1 MSCPL
6 LNDRPSRT
14 PPHWFCG
21 AQPSLGRRLSGA
33 ALTSAGPGAC
43 RVVQGHLE
51 GIRAVQIR
59 EKKRQNLRSNTAKLV
74 SLANTT
80 IPMHNTLVPLL
91 ESVVWIPVCTK
102 YMTPVLGTTPRQ
114 GMPPCASL
122 CPCCRPEERVVSTAS
137 EHPLTRFLQASTAT
151 TRHTGLVRSHGPRT
165 QINPLLPTLSCPD
178 APAVVSETTTSPDSL
193 RAQLPRPS
201 RTPRGRILNAS
212 SEAKELGSTT
222 PPPRTDHRRPTTPDA
237 IVLPP
242 ESSPRLNTRSIRR
255 RGTHSYHHLSARTMT
270 R

>member
-33 ALTSAGPGAC
+33 ALASAGPGAC

-91 ESVVWIPVCTK
+91 ESVVWIPVCTL

-151 TRHTGLVRSHGPRT
+151 TRHTGLVRSHGPRDP
-165 QINPLLPTLSCPD
+165 NKPASPD
-178 APAVVSETTTSPDSL
+178 ALVSRCASCRL
-193 RAQLPRPS
+193 R
-201 RTPRGRILNAS
+201 N
-212 SEAKELGSTT
+212 
-222 PPPRTDHRRPTTPDA
+222 
-237 IVLPP
+237 
-242 ESSPRLNTRSIRR
+242 
-255 RGTHSYHHLSARTMT
+255 HHLSRLVARAVASAVADPARSDFERVFRSKRTGLDNT
-270 R
+270 AAEDRPSTADDPGRDCVAA